1 MKESGGKKGDFSLE
15 FSANLSGNFRKS
27 GTLVCK
33 QGCQI
38 SRREN
43 TEMRMNRNASWVG
56 KRLDVCGKLG
66 NLMGIAARKA
76 WVAKMGNGEQFNG
89 QSGGN
94 FEEHGK
100 ERGFRAGIIN

>member
-1 MKESGGKKGDFSLE
+1 MKESGGKKGEFFPLRE

-43 TEMRMNRNASWVG
+43 TEMRMNRNASAVG
-56 KRLDVCGKLG
+56 KRLDVCGKFG
-66 NLMGIAARKA
+66 NAMGNAAARKA
-76 WVAKMGNGEQFNG
+76 WVAKMGNGKQFDG
-89 QSGGN
+89 QSGG
-94 FEEHGK
+94 K
-100 ERGFRAGIIN
+100 I

>member
-1 MKESGGKKGDFSLE
+1 MKESEEKKGNFSLE

-43 TEMRMNRNASWVG
+43 TEMNRNAYSVG
-56 KRLDVCGKLG
+56 NVGGKLG
-66 NLMGIAARKA
+66 NARK
-76 WVAKMGNGEQFNG
+76 GGRNG
-89 QSGGN
+89 
-94 FEEHGK
+94 
-100 ERGFRAGIIN
+100 

>member
-1 MKESGGKKGDFSLE
+1 MKESGGKRRIFSLE

-66 NLMGIAARKA
+66 NAMGNAVRKA
-76 WVAKMGNGEQFNG
+76 WVAKMGNGKQFYG
-89 QSGGN
+89 QSGGK
-94 FEEHGK
+94 FKEHGNAK
-100 ERGFRAGIIN
+100 GF